1 MMQSDIRSGGF
12 KALPTVVKNLL
23 IINGLVWLAQITIEE
38 NIFSIENTFALH
50 YFKSIFYKPWQLIT
64 YMFLHSPQ
72 NFFHIL
78 FNMFALWMFGSTL
91 ENLWGPKRFLIFYF
105 LCGIGAAFVHM
116 IALGYDISKL
126 AELYNQGQISGETF
140 YGNMNIPTMGASG
153 AVMGI
158 FAAFAYTFPNSQLL
172 ILPIPFPIKAKWALL
187 GLAAFDLIGGVS
199 NKQSGVAH
207 FAHLG
212 GAAVGI
218 ILVMIWNKKNR
229 NTFY

>member
-1 MMQSDIRSGGF
+1 MQSDFRQGGF
-12 KALPTVVKNLL
+12 KALPTIVKNLL
-23 IINGLVWLAQITIEE
+23 IINELVWLAQITIEE
-38 NIFSIENTFALH
+38 KVFSVEDTFALH
-50 YFKSIFYKPWQLIT
+50 YFKSVFYKPWQVAS

-91 ENLWGPKRFLIFYF
+91 ENLWGPKRFLIFYL

-126 AELYNQGQISGETF
+126 AELYNQGQISDETF

-158 FAAFAYTFPNSQLL
+158 FAAFAYTFPNSQML

-187 GLAAFDLIGGVS
+187 GMVVLDLFGGVS
-199 NKQSGVAH
+199 SQKSGIAH

-229 NTFY
+229 KTFY